1 MNNQSAYTREVKIMN
16 RKSFFTILITGTIAF
31 TGIVPV
37 VPAFAKTA
45 DTTPKYTY
53 QLKNDPQ
60 YDSLYTKNQKQQL
73 IGVTYDQLGTV
84 TRTDPD
90 TGVKEDAATA
100 IDKALS
106 TVNNEVAK
114 DDRPFVKDN
123 TKQARKDYKANKK
136 TFAPYV
142 CTDDLTPV
150 RADDHTLT
158 VRRDRYIDQNGA
170 HGLETVTAYSFDGAT
185 GKRLSLTDVMKY
197 KSNDNLSG
205 IIAKEVLK
213 KYGKTV
219 LSTNEKSLKKK
230 IKALFNSKYYTGSN
244 DTKALTWY
252 VDRGGITFFFNTD
265 DIAPYAA
272 GTFSIKLTAKKY
284 PEINTYYTKA
294 PKNYTRKVNAYSDS
308 VDGKKLTISGHP
320 DEYDTYNSLKVK
332 YGKKSVTFTPYIY
345 SFEPVLVVTSNKK
358 YLYVNTHEENDYQ
371 SIYVIDLGAKKLR
384 AKAVDLG
391 FYGTIL
397 TDPDNMLLMTRG
409 DILSTVTL
417 SRTYSTGKSGI
428 PAANNRYFLVNS
440 SPTLTLKK
448 NVTLD
453 VLDSYT
459 SETTHAKEF
468 AKGTKLTIF
477 RTDNKTTADCLTTDG
492 DLIRLTVDQNAY
504 PQKINGKYTEDELLE
519 GAMFAG

>member
-1 MNNQSAYTREVKIMN
+1 MNNQPVYTREVKIMN
-16 RKSFFTILITGTIAF
+16 RKSFITILITATIAL
-31 TGIVPV
+31 TGIVPAA
-37 VPAFAKTA
+37 PAFAKTV

-73 IGVTYDQLGTV
+73 IGVTYDHLGTV

-197 KSNDNLSG
+197 KSNDSLSG
-205 IIAKEVLK
+205 ILAKEVLK

-244 DTKALTWY
+244 ETKALTWY

-272 GTFSIKLTAKKY
+272 GTFSIKLT
-284 PEINTYYTKA
+284 E
-294 PKNYTRKVNAYSDS
+294 KNTRKSIP
-308 VDGKKLTISGHP
+308 TI
-320 DEYDTYNSLKVK
+320 
-332 YGKKSVTFTPYIY
+332 
-345 SFEPVLVVTSNKK
+345 
-358 YLYVNTHEENDYQ
+358 Q
-371 SIYVIDLGAKKLR
+371 RLR
-384 AKAVDLG
+384 RIIQEK
-391 FYGTIL
+391 
-397 TDPDNMLLMTRG
+397 
-409 DILSTVTL
+409 
-417 SRTYSTGKSGI
+417 
-428 PAANNRYFLVNS
+428 
-440 SPTLTLKK
+440 
-448 NVTLD
+448 
-453 VLDSYT
+453 
-459 SETTHAKEF
+459 
-468 AKGTKLTIF
+468 
-477 RTDNKTTADCLTTDG
+477 
-492 DLIRLTVDQNAY
+492 
-504 PQKINGKYTEDELLE
+504 
-519 GAMFAG
+519 